1 MVITNSGSYYDNLA
15 YALRPENIQ
24 KAKAQAADL
33 FQQLLQIYREHH
45 PSPATEQEQDRA
57 IWLFGAATGPTIL
70 DAHAVALIARVDD
83 AGQEELVPADLLAYA
98 RKVRSLPAWEAV
110 THGRK
115 TIWNKSYGHVSLLKD
130 F

>member
-1 MVITNSGSYYDNLA
+1 MANSGSYNDNLA
-15 YALRPENIQ
+15 YALRPENIA

-45 PSPATEQEQDRA
+45 SSPSTEQEQDRA

-83 AGQEELVPADLLAYA
+83 AGQDELVPGDLLAYA
-98 RKVRSLPAWEAV
+98 RKARSLPAWEAV

-115 TIWNKSYGHVSLLKD
+115 TIFNRSYGHVYLLKD
-130 F
+130 I

>member
-1 MVITNSGSYYDNLA
+1 MINSGSYYDNLG
-15 YALRPENIQ
+15 YALRPENIA

-33 FQQLLQIYREHH
+33 FQQLLLLYREHH
-45 PSPATEQEQDRA
+45 SSPTTDQEQDKG
-57 IWLFGAATGPTIL
+57 IWLFGAGTGPTIL

-83 AGQEELVPADLLAYA
+83 AGQDELVPGDLLAYA
-98 RKVRSLPAWEAV
+98 RKIRSLPAWEAV

-115 TIWNKSYGHVSLLKD
+115 TIWNKGYGHAHLLED

>member
-1 MVITNSGSYYDNLA
+1 MFNSDSYDNNLA
-15 YALRPENIQ
+15 HALRPENIA

-33 FQQLLQIYREHH
+33 FSRLQQLYRQHH
-45 PSPATEQEQDRA
+45 SSPAVEQESD

-83 AGQEELVPADLLAYA
+83 AGQPELVPGDLLTYA
-98 RKVRSLPAWEAV
+98 RRIRSLPSWEAV
-110 THGRK
+110 NHGRK
-115 TIWNKSYGHVSLLKD
+115 TKWNKDYGHVHLLRE